1 MARAES
7 ARAVL
12 DWLESEEDAFV
23 ELALGLARL
32 ESPSSDRSAQ
42 DEALELLG
50 AELERDGLLVRR
62 VSATR
67 GGPHL
72 YARALRRDRH
82 GPRQLLVG
90 HVDTV
95 WPHGTLAEMPIQRD
109 GDRLYGPGLYD
120 MKAGLT
126 EIVFALR
133 ALAACGLE
141 PEVAPVVFVNSDEE
155 GGSDD
160 STPYLRLLARG
171 SERAFVL
178 EAAAGTDGRLKTARK
193 GVGRF
198 RVAVRGRAAHA
209 GTEPERGV
217 SAILELARQIEV
229 LFALNDPARGITVNV
244 GTVDGGIR
252 PNVVAPEA
260 VALVDVRVRTQA
272 DARRVERELASLAP
286 TVPHAELE
294 ITGAIGRPPMERS
307 PGNAALFAAAR
318 REGRLLGLELAEAP
332 VVGGASDGNTTSVFA
347 PTLDGLGPVGG
358 GAHARD
364 EHVLVSRT
372 LERAALLALLVL
384 LPAGRRPRPRGRP
397 SRSAA
402 PA

>member
-1 MARAES
+1 
-7 ARAVL
+7 V
-12 DWLESEEDAFV
+12 
-23 ELALGLARL
+23 
-32 ESPSSDRSAQ
+32 
-42 DEALELLG
+42 
-50 AELERDGLLVRR
+50 
-62 VSATR
+62 
-67 GGPHL
+67 
-72 YARALRRDRH
+72 
-82 GPRQLLVG
+82 
-90 HVDTV
+90 
-95 WPHGTLAEMPIQRD
+95 PIQRD